1 MVRKSKNYY
10 KEDKEG
16 RVIYIFPGQGC
27 QYKGMGSD
35 IIEEFSIARE
45 IYDQASDVLGYDM
58 IELSINDP
66 ENKLDKTEFTQ
77 PALLTHEIAC
87 MESMLSLVSDS
98 EDVRPHLA
106 MGHSLGEYSALVAT
120 DTLSFEQALRLV
132 KKRAEIMSR
141 YSRGSMVATN
151 LDFVTAKRLAAS
163 TYLSVAAHNSEN
175 QTVLAGDTGAIDL
188 FLNIIDLSNRKIR
201 AVQLNTEGP
210 FHSHLMAP
218 AAEEFY
224 KELLNTD
231 FGIRF
236 MDDLPQPSIIANH
249 TAEIHPFFQE
259 EARTLT
265 EAAIKNSHDKY
276 EDYFHGRIEESIRST
291 LYFQIFNPV
300 LWLDSIKRAIEEEPI
315 FFIEFGGG
323 IGKDD
328 GPENKRPNL
337 MSMNKKIIMSENKD
351 IEYLASINKESIVS
365 TSEKLNNL
373 DFGD

>member
-1 MVRKSKNYY
+1 VVRKSKNYY